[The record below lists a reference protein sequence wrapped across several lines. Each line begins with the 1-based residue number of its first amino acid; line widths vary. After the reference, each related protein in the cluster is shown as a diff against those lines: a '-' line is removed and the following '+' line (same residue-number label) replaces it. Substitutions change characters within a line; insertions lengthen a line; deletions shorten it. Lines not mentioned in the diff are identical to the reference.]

1 MTVTVASPHHV
12 LAAQSRVALLDVLRA
27 ADHPL
32 TVAEAATAVGVGES
46 TIRFHLS
53 LLVSAG
59 LVTRTSE
66 RRASAGR
73 PALRYAPAPAFAADG
88 DPTIADAGAEPL
100 DRYEQLAGV
109 LAGQLAGSAD
119 PVAAARTAGQRWSAE
134 LMGDGRYTLEAGS
147 DTIATVLSLMGRLGF
162 DPEPG
167 AASGEIRLHTC
178 PFESVARQ
186 HRAVVCGVHLGMLEQ
201 TVAELGGDVTVE
213 SLEPFVNDE
222 PLLCIARLVAARGL
236 ASRGDG
242 GPVDGG
248 AGHA

>member
-1 MTVTVASPHHV
+1 MAMTVHSSHHV
-12 LAAQSRVALLDVLRA
+12 LAADSRAALLDALRA

-32 TVAEAATAVGVGES
+32 TVAEAAAEVGIGES
-46 TIRFHLS
+46 TTRFHLS
-53 LLVSAG
+53 MLVSAG

-73 PALRYAPAPAFAADG
+73 PALRYAPAPTPAAPE
-88 DPTIADAGAEPL
+88 DPTTVAGAEPL

-119 PVAAARTAGQRWSAE
+119 PLAAARTAGQRWSAE
-134 LMGDGRYTLEAGS
+134 LMGDGHYALEAGS

-167 AASGEIRLHTC
+167 AVPGEILLHTC

-213 SLEPFVNDE
+213 ALEPFVEDE
-222 PLLCIARLVAARGL
+222 PLLCITRLAAVRGVV
-236 ASRGDG
+236 SSGEG

-248 AGHA
+248 ADHA

>member
-1 MTVTVASPHHV
+1 MTMTIRSSHHV
-12 LAAQSRVALLDVLRA
+12 LAADSRAALLDALRT

-32 TVAEAATAVGVGES
+32 TVAESAAEVGIGES
-46 TIRFHLS
+46 TTRFHLS
-53 LLVSAG
+53 MLVSAG

-73 PALRYAPAPAFAADG
+73 PALRYAPAPTPAASE
-88 DPTIADAGAEPL
+88 DPTAVVGAEPL

-119 PVAAARTAGQRWSAE
+119 PLAAARTAGQRWSTE
-134 LMGDGRYTLEAGS
+134 LMGDGHFDAGIGG
-147 DTIATVLSLMGRLGF
+147 DTISTLMSLMDRLGF
-162 DPEPG
+162 DPESG
-167 AASGEIRLHTC
+167 AAPGEILLHTC

-213 SLEPFVNDE
+213 ALEPFVEDE
-222 PLLCIARLVAARGL
+222 PLLCITRLAAVRDDE
-236 ASRGDG
+236 SSSEG

-248 AGHA
+248 SDHA

>member
-1 MTVTVASPHHV
+1 MTVRAPHDV
-12 LAAQSRVALLDVLRA
+12 LAADSRASLLDALRA

-32 TVAEAATAVGVGES
+32 SVGEAAAAVGIGAS
-46 TIRFHLS
+46 TARFHLS
-53 LLVSAG
+53 MLVSAG

-73 PALRYAPAPAFAADG
+73 PALRYAPASAPAAQDL
-88 DPTIADAGAEPL
+88 PTAVAGAEPL

-119 PVAAARTAGQRWSAE
+119 AVTAARTAGQRWSAE
-134 LMGDGRYTLEAGS
+134 LMGDGHVTIDDGG
-147 DTIATVLSLMGRLGF
+147 DTVSALLSLMDRLGF

-167 AASGEIRLHTC
+167 ATSGEILLHTC

-201 TVAELGGDVTVE
+201 TVAELGGELAVAA
-213 SLEPFVNDE
+213 LEPFVQDE
-222 PLLCIARLVAARGL
+222 PLLCIARLVAARDL
-236 ASRGDG
+236 ASSG
-242 GPVDGG
+242 GGGAVDGG
-248 AGHA
+248 SDHA